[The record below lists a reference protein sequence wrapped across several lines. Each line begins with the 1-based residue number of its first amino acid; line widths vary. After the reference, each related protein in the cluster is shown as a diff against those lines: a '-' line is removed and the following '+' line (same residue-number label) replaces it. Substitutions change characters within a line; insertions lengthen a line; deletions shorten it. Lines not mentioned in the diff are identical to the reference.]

1 MIKLLLVDDHTIVRN
16 LLRDVFSASGEIE
29 VIADVASGEA
39 ALDLLAD
46 TTPDVIVMDVALPGL
61 DGIETA
67 AQLRARGDKT
77 PIICLT
83 MHLSNAILDRA
94 LKAGINGYAVKH
106 DSYETLFEG
115 IRAVSTGERYIS
127 PSLTSGRAM
136 SEGKAEEQILQNL
149 SKRELEVVSLV
160 ASGWTTAEIADH
172 LSISERTVD
181 YHRRNIGEKTG
192 LRRIADITK
201 FAINAGIA
209 TNE

>member
-29 VIADVASGEA
+29 VIADVGSGEA
-39 ALDLLAD
+39 ALDLLRD
-46 TTPDVIVMDVALPGL
+46 VSPDVIVMDVALPGL

-67 AQLRARGDKT
+67 AQIRARGDET

-83 MHLSNAILDRA
+83 MHLSSAILDRA

-106 DSYETLFEG
+106 DAYETLFEG
-115 IRAVSTGERYIS
+115 IRAVAAGERFIS
-127 PSLTSGRAM
+127 PSLSSGGTTGNV
-136 SEGKAEEQILQNL
+136 EDQILQKL
-149 SKRELEVVSLV
+149 SKREREVVSLV
-160 ASGWTTAEIADH
+160 ASGWTTSEIADH

-181 YHRRNIGEKTG
+181 YHRRNIAEKTG

>member
-29 VIADVASGEA
+29 VIGDVGSGEA
-39 ALDLLAD
+39 ALDLLQSVR
-46 TTPDVIVMDVALPGL
+46 PDVIVMDVALPGL

-67 AQLRARGDKT
+67 TQLRSRGDET

-83 MHLSNAILDRA
+83 MHLSGAILDRA
-94 LKAGINGYAVKH
+94 LQAGINGYAVKH
-106 DSYETLFEG
+106 DAYENLIEG
-115 IRAVSTGERYIS
+115 IKTVAAGERFIS
-127 PSLTSGRAM
+127 PSLSAGGANEA
-136 SEGKAEEQILQNL
+136 SEEQLMQKL
-149 SKRELEVVSLV
+149 SKREREVVSLV
-160 ASGWTTAEIADH
+160 ASGWTAAEIADH

-201 FAINAGIA
+201 FAINAGIE
-209 TNE
+209 TNQ